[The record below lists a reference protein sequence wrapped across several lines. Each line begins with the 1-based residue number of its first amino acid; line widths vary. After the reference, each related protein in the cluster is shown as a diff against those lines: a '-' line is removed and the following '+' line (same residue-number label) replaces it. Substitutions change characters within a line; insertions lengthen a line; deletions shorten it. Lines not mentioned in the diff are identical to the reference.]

1 MVVVYIITQP
11 RTHETVKNIKKKK
24 MFLKHD
30 ETVKNT
36 KKLKMFLEPLSHFVS
51 WYYLINALT
60 LCVYLPLRER
70 HHGNTEEQ
78 GGSNI

>member
-1 MVVVYIITQP
+1 
-11 RTHETVKNIKKKK
+11 

-30 ETVKNT
+30 ETVKNI

-60 LCVYLPLRER
+60 LCVYLPLRES
-70 HHGNTEEQ
+70 HHDDDTEEQ
-78 GGSNI
+78 GGSNIYKSTIQI